1 MSKILIF
8 KNDRAGDLM
17 TSLKLISSL
26 NKKDNKLKIY
36 LSDLNIGFAFF
47 FQNIIIEKINRR
59 LKLIEK
65 IKIIIDIFKNKYD
78 EIYILT
84 SNNFYFILPLIFR
97 KCKFYS
103 IVYNNKRN
111 RPNNFLRN
119 YLFKYKIVY
128 RNKINE
134 RSYRENQI
142 ELLNNASEIDH
153 YFKHIYIPKISTKL
167 KNILPEKFIYFQF
180 RYLFFEQL
188 GWGREEF
195 ERLMLELLK
204 KHNFILFSSDFE
216 DNNEI
221 RKYNNYFE
229 ENYSII
235 NTKKLIKT
243 ENHKNEN
250 IFYLK
255 DIDLLNLFFI
265 TNESEINVA
274 KHGIISHLSF
284 FHQKKCLSLFN
295 FKIKSLKD
303 FHDQK
308 ISYSEWYKNM
318 NFKFSFIDKNIEKAT
333 NKIMK
338 KI

>member
-142 ELLNNASEIDH
+142 ELRI
-153 YFKHIYIPKISTKL
+153 
-167 KNILPEKFIYFQF
+167 
-180 RYLFFEQL
+180 
-188 GWGREEF
+188 
-195 ERLMLELLK
+195 
-204 KHNFILFSSDFE
+204 
-216 DNNEI
+216 
-221 RKYNNYFE
+221 
-229 ENYSII
+229 
-235 NTKKLIKT
+235 
-243 ENHKNEN
+243 
-250 IFYLK
+250 
-255 DIDLLNLFFI
+255 
-265 TNESEINVA
+265 
-274 KHGIISHLSF
+274 
-284 FHQKKCLSLFN
+284 FHQKQYIN
-295 FKIKSLKD
+295 
-303 FHDQK
+303 
-308 ISYSEWYKNM
+308 
-318 NFKFSFIDKNIEKAT
+318 
-333 NKIMK
+333 
-338 KI
+338 